1 LLLGSFGS
9 SQGYNDRLFTIN
21 IATDPRTP
29 PPATEKPLRYGKL
42 AEIHHIFK
50 SDPTSPSI
58 VFSLLFTTAVLATLP
73 ALFGLVSSCILCIM
87 PALIILSQ
95 WLYLG
100 GNVNHFSKA
109 FQSAPVS
116 HTLFYSSIIG
126 IEVIFFLYYTSWNLF
141 KTLPVLFAVGMI
153 TFLSGSRAL
162 SEVQR
167 RRLAGLR

>member
-1 LLLGSFGS
+1 
-9 SQGYNDRLFTIN
+9 
-21 IATDPRTP
+21 
-29 PPATEKPLRYGKL
+29 
-42 AEIHHIFK
+42 
-50 SDPTSPSI
+50 
-58 VFSLLFTTAVLATLP
+58 
-73 ALFGLVSSCILCIM
+73 M

-100 GNVNHFSKA
+100 GNVSHFSKA

-116 HTLFYSSIIG
+116 HTLFYSSIVG
-126 IEVIFFLYYTSWNLF
+126 IEGIFFLYYTSWNLF